1 MRKLAWG
8 AASKGAFVTKDSN
21 AAHDEPETRRSRIF
35 VRAEANN
42 VPLRTILVT
51 VFVVAGVY
59 LAALVLY
66 RLRDVLLIM
75 LVGGFVALLLN
86 PLVDALQRWRVPR
99 RGVAVFVVTLMATII
114 FVALA
119 VAFGYPLVNSTTH
132 LANALPAYVSKAEH
146 GKGWIGH
153 VLSRYHIKNWLQ
165 NNSTKLISFAN
176 GLSKPALALG
186 RGAVTVLLAL
196 FTMFVFV
203 VLLLLEGPAIG
214 RSLLSTMSP
223 AREAWVTR
231 VARQVSQA
239 TFGYMLGNLLTS
251 VIAGVVVFVTL
262 WSLSV
267 PFAFLWALW
276 VALVDFLPQI
286 GGALA
291 GIPTIAFALVHSFS
305 AGVITAVVFLLYT
318 TVENHVLNPVIMSRT
333 VRINPLAVFFA
344 ILVGAELGAWID
356 GIFGGFVG
364 VLLAVPSAATIHVI
378 FREVWNSSHPRSD
391 AIDAGDPGEPTPN

>member
-1 MRKLAWG
+1 MTNESSSERDAP
-8 AASKGAFVTKDSN
+8 D
-21 AAHDEPETRRSRIF
+21 TRRSRIF

-66 RLRDVLLIM
+66 RLRNILLIM

-86 PLVDALQRWRVPR
+86 PLVDALQRWRIPR
-99 RGVAVFVVTLMATII
+99 RGVAVFIVTLVATMI

-146 GKGWIGH
+146 GRGWIGH
-153 VLSRYHIKNWLQ
+153 LLSHYHIKNWLR
-165 NNSTKLISFAN
+165 NNSAKLVSFAN

-186 RGAVTVLLAL
+186 RGAVTVLLTL

-203 VLLLLEGPAIG
+203 ILLLVEGPTIG

-231 VARQVSQA
+231 VARKVSQA

-251 VIAGVVVFVTL
+251 IMAGVVVFVTL

-267 PFAFLWALW
+267 PFAFLGALW

-291 GIPTIAFALVHSFS
+291 GIPTIAFALVHSTS
-305 AGVITAVVFLLYT
+305 AGIITAMVFLLYT

-378 FREVWNSSHPRSD
+378 FREIWNSTHPRAE
-391 AIDAGDPGEPTPN
+391 AIDTNDRGEPAST

>member
-1 MRKLAWG
+1 MTNESD
-8 AASKGAFVTKDSN
+8 SK
-21 AAHDEPETRRSRIF
+21 HDAPDTRRSRIF

-51 VFVVAGVY
+51 VFVVAGLY
-59 LAALVLY
+59 LAGLVLY
-66 RLRDVLLIM
+66 RLRDILLIM

-86 PLVDALQRWRVPR
+86 PLVDALQRWKVPR
-99 RGVAVFVVTLMATII
+99 RGAAVFVVTLMATII

-119 VAFGYPLVNSTTH
+119 VAFGYPLVNSITH

-153 VLSRYHIKNWLQ
+153 VLSHYHIKNWLRT
-165 NNSTKLISFAN
+165 NSSKLISFAN

-186 RGAVTVLLAL
+186 RGAVTVLLGL

-203 VLLLLEGPAIG
+203 VLLLLEGPTIG
-214 RSLLSTMSP
+214 RSILSTLAP
-223 AREAWVTR
+223 ERNAWVTR
-231 VARQVSQA
+231 VAHQVSHA

-262 WSLSV
+262 WSLGV

-291 GIPTIAFALVHSFS
+291 GIPTIAFALVHSLS
-305 AGVITAVVFLLYT
+305 AGIITAVVFFVYT
-318 TVENHVLNPVIMSRT
+318 TIENHVLNPVIMSRT

-344 ILVGAELGAWID
+344 ILVGAELGAWIA

-378 FREVWNSSHPRSD
+378 FREIWNSSHPRSE
-391 AIDAGDPGEPTPN
+391 AIDKADPESTHTT